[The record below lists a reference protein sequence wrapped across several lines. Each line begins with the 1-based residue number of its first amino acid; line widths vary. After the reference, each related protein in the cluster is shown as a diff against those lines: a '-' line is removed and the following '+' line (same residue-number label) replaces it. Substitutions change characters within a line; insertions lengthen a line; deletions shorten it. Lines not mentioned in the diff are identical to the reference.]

1 MPRQATV
8 ATKKTT
14 SKPMRKPVAKPVDPV
29 AASVKA
35 VLAQLQKCTLHDSAL
50 EILVTGA
57 TLTLPLEQENRTPMH
72 DQVMAWVAQHLQDQ
86 EQQAATALTTV
97 NQSLATMDSE
107 RAQLA
112 AAVAAAQEAQ
122 ASAVDHLKAKATESA
137 ECLSALNVQREADA
151 DGLVARREKQ
161 AEAEAVVKVRNSV
174 VGTQTT
180 LSELM
185 TGTVEEKQ
193 VKKQV
198 QRVHAYLKKDE
209 GFDGSLLST
218 LPAVLQKPA
227 AAMSQFEQ
235 VAAGAAVDWLSARVA
250 GLDEQLGAARAAVA
264 EVDAGLTVLVGLE
277 KQVKKQVQRVH
288 AFLKKA
294 EGFDGSLLS
303 ALPGVL
309 QKPAG
314 AMSQFE
320 QAAAGAAVDWL
331 RARVAG
337 LDEQLGA
344 ARAAVAEVDT
354 GLTVLVGL
362 EKSHADAVAAE
373 EAATQALISAT
384 AALEAAEEKVVEFDG
399 ATEEKRSERTAAEEV
414 LEAVKAS
421 IGEFEKLRVRSNKA
435 RDVEMGDPEVAEP

>member
-1 MPRQATV
+1 
-8 ATKKTT
+8 
-14 SKPMRKPVAKPVDPV
+14 
-29 AASVKA
+29 
-35 VLAQLQKCTLHDSAL
+35 
-50 EILVTGA
+50 
-57 TLTLPLEQENRTPMH
+57 LTLPLEQENRTPMH

-97 NQSLATMDSE
+97 NQSLATIDSE

-122 ASAVDHLKAKATESA
+122 ASAVEHLKAKATESA
-137 ECLSALNVQREADA
+137 ECLGALNVQREADA

-161 AEAEAVVKVRNSV
+161 AEVEAVVKVRNSV

-185 TGTVEEKQ
+185 TGTVE
-193 VKKQV
+193 
-198 QRVHAYLKKDE
+198 
-209 GFDGSLLST
+209 
-218 LPAVLQKPA
+218 
-227 AAMSQFEQ
+227 
-235 VAAGAAVDWLSARVA
+235 
-250 GLDEQLGAARAAVA
+250 
-264 EVDAGLTVLVGLE
+264 E

-331 RARVAG
+331 RARVGG

-344 ARAAVAEVDT
+344 AREAVAEVDA

-435 RDVEMGDPEVAEP
+435 LDVERGDPEVAEPVVDMVCDEQM

>member
-97 NQSLATMDSE
+97 NQSLATIDSE

-122 ASAVDHLKAKATESA
+122 AGAVDHLKVKATESA

-161 AEAEAVVKVRNSV
+161 AEVEAVVKVRNSV

-185 TGTVEEKQ
+185 TGTVE
-193 VKKQV
+193 
-198 QRVHAYLKKDE
+198 
-209 GFDGSLLST
+209 
-218 LPAVLQKPA
+218 
-227 AAMSQFEQ
+227 
-235 VAAGAAVDWLSARVA
+235 
-250 GLDEQLGAARAAVA
+250 
-264 EVDAGLTVLVGLE
+264 E

-331 RARVAG
+331 RARVGG

-344 ARAAVAEVDT
+344 ARAAVAEVDA

-399 ATEEKRSERTAAEEV
+399 ATEERRSERTAAEEV

-435 RDVEMGDPEVAEP
+435 RDVEMGDPEVAEPVVDMVEFDGATEERRSERMGAEEVLEAVKASIREFEKLRVRSSKVQDVEMGDWKVAEPVLAGVDMVCDEQM